1 MTDTPTQRPNRRA
14 SAKTGTTAPRI
25 AQLAR
30 RARQRSSS
38 ALYLIACIFLA
49 SAVLRANGLRQ
60 EIADALSSSAYA
72 ASDTNPGDIAASV
85 PQDAVQAMPANG
97 SDAEAPTGP
106 EAAAK
111 TPPPVT
117 AGESGTASPEML
129 PSGKSMGVSGMND
142 DKRCIDGAFL
152 AAALEREQELSA
164 MAMRLDTRRRELEV
178 TEKRVAAQLGE
189 LARQQSALESAFG
202 KAGAVAE
209 EEAMQLV
216 SIYEKMK
223 PKQAALIFDQMPPE
237 IGAGFVRRM
246 RQNSSAQIMANME
259 PQNAYAI
266 SLLLAGKSSAVRQK

>member
-1 MTDTPTQRPNRRA
+1 
-14 SAKTGTTAPRI
+14 
-25 AQLAR
+25 
-30 RARQRSSS
+30 
-38 ALYLIACIFLA
+38 
-49 SAVLRANGLRQ
+49 
-60 EIADALSSSAYA
+60 
-72 ASDTNPGDIAASV
+72 
-85 PQDAVQAMPANG
+85 
-97 SDAEAPTGP
+97 
-106 EAAAK
+106 
-111 TPPPVT
+111 
-117 AGESGTASPEML
+117 
-129 PSGKSMGVSGMND
+129 MGVSGMND